1 MDGTLVTKRLEDNI
15 WTFNEAVELTGP
27 QMDAYL
33 IAGAERALVI
43 DTLQEET
50 SLYRKVRELCSLP
63 MDVLISHGH
72 LDHAGVSTA
81 DFYAEGCKIWM
92 DERDLPL
99 ITKWGRDAKW
109 FSPLK
114 EGQRFD
120 LGGYCLEAISC
131 PGHTP
136 GSMVFLE
143 REKRHL
149 YTGDAIGAG
158 VFWMQIPGALP
169 LREFRG
175 HLGRLW
181 EIVKDMKDLKI
192 HTGHRHQAPIQHDL
206 EFLADTMLVTDKII
220 SGEWA
225 GEEKTMERRDMRITY
240 RTVSYKHIKDYCY
253 NPENI

>member
-1 MDGTLVTKRLEDNI
+1 MDGTLTTTRLEDHI

-33 IAGAERALVI
+33 ISGAERALVV

-63 MDVLISHGH
+63 IDVLISHGH
-72 LDHAGVSTA
+72 LDHAGVSTG

-99 ITKWGRDAKW
+99 ITKWGRKAEW
-109 FSPLK
+109 FSPLE
-114 EGQRFD
+114 EGQIFD
-120 LGGYCLEAISC
+120 LGGCCLEAVSC

-143 REKRHL
+143 REKQHL

-169 LREFRG
+169 LREFRK

-181 EIVKDMKDLKI
+181 ETVKDMKDLKI

-220 SGEWA
+220 SGEWI
-225 GEEKTMERRDMRITY
+225 GEEKTMEWRDMRIRY
-240 RTVSYKHIKDYCY
+240 RTVSYKHIRDYCY